1 MVKILEVKETLEDSK
16 LIDNIYLINGIIKDI
31 IKQTEFITELN
42 KDDFNYLNIV
52 LEKTKT
58 NLRKVQLLTKLK

>member
-1 MVKILEVKETLEDSK
+1 MVKILEVKETLEDTT

>member
-1 MVKILEVKETLEDSK
+1 MVKILEVKETLEDTT

-52 LEKTKT
+52 LEKTKI

>member
-16 LIDNIYLINGIIKDI
+16 LIDNIYLIDGIIKDI

>member
-1 MVKILEVKETLEDSK
+1 MVKILEVKETLEDTK